1 MQGGERICS
10 SRGARA
16 DPFLAD
22 STEGSRKAGKH
33 GGWSGTPRQLSLP
46 GSQRE
51 TLNHHAFPEARTPTF
66 QLTIGVP
73 RGVAWP
79 PPPRLSS
86 RKQAGESR
94 QRIRE
99 LRNVDPSLTLR
110 GSRQALPLI
119 HLCLLPCPLPTL
131 HLALRKPR
139 GFEQLSAQQGLGF
152 PFPKTRDLGTA
163 GSL

>member
-1 MQGGERICS
+1 MGESPWVQGGERICS
-10 SRGARA
+10 SRGAWA

-22 STEGSRKAGKH
+22 YRRFQESREAWRVVGNSPAAQPPREPEGNREPPRLSRGQDSSFPA
-33 GGWSGTPRQLSLP
+33 
-46 GSQRE
+46 
-51 TLNHHAFPEARTPTF
+51 HHRR
-66 QLTIGVP
+66 P

-79 PPPRLSS
+79 PPPQPSS
-86 RKQAGESR
+86 GKQAQESR

-119 HLCLLPCPLPTL
+119 HLCLLPCPLPPL

-139 GFEQLSAQQGLGF
+139 GFEQLSA
-152 PFPKTRDLGTA
+152 
-163 GSL
+163 